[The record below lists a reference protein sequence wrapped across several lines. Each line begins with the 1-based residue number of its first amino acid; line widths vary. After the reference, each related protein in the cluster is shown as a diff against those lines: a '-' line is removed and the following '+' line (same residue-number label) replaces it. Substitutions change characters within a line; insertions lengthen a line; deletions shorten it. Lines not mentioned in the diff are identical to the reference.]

1 MAVSFAT
8 AFAYARG
15 ADRICDC
22 DFLAGASLFL
32 GVLETRKRLLPMACR
47 ATETQQSAIT
57 DMILRTVRASGS
69 FRLDKLKKKCASP
82 DFARVLNDLLKNGVL
97 VKFRGLD
104 AGQKRTMLREA
115 TDDEIAQREDSMPDF
130 SEERANRDKVA
141 RNNAELARRDNVDRG
156 GADFGP
162 YAECTPDEKRS
173 RVLAYIEKYRIG
185 HPLCPGS
192 RNNGLWELRVLL
204 QRKNDMWDDVARRA
218 FIETAQET
226 GLPDREIKLLMR
238 ANIDG
243 INPIGKPS

>member
-1 MAVSFAT
+1 
-8 AFAYARG
+8 
-15 ADRICDC
+15 
-22 DFLAGASLFL
+22 
-32 GVLETRKRLLPMACR
+32 MACR

-57 DMILRTVRASGS
+57 EMILRTVRASGS

-82 DFARVLNDLLKNGVL
+82 DFARVLKELINTGVL
-97 VKFRGLD
+97 VQFRGMD

-115 TDDEIAQREDSMPDF
+115 TDDEIAQREDATPDF

-141 RNNAELARRDNVDRG
+141 RNNAELASQDKVGRVG
-156 GADFGP
+156 SDFGS
-162 YAECTPDEKRS
+162 YADCAPDEKRS
-173 RVLAYIEKYRIG
+173 RVLAYIEKYRLG

-204 QRKNDMWDDVARRA
+204 QRRNNMWDDVAQRA

-243 INPIGKPS
+243 INPIERRS